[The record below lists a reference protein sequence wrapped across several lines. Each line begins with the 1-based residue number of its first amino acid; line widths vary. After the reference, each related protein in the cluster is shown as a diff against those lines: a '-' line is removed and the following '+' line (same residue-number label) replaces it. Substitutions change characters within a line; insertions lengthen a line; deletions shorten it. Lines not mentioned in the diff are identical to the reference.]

1 MTKRFLNIVT
11 MVLLTFGWVAS
22 LCASKPLTQAEVDAL
37 YERIDALYEQGMSAY
52 KAGDYKQTAELMTEA
67 VGLQQ
72 QIAEDEDLL
81 AMSTTLAAAQSQAAE
96 YEAALTTTDKTIAL
110 AKKLHGEGA
119 KELEQLESNRAYL
132 LSKIN
137 MPVEERVEIV
147 RHTIIR
153 EADTTAAQR
162 LFTEATTAYQ
172 QGECDKAL
180 QLTRQAVAIDTL
192 QLIFPEDVSTAYHNI
207 AACRMD
213 EVRKLKYQG
222 EYRQALIALQAIQK
236 DLGQSAPKKEID
248 SEMASCYSMSGDYEK
263 AISLYSGVLQQD
275 PTNATIQN
283 NLALCYARIGDYTR
297 SLAMQEH
304 ALRLT
309 PHNPELL
316 TNIATTYFQQGN
328 YTQALQMNERA
339 AEIVRDR
346 DGEQSA
352 AYAAAL
358 VNKAACLAMM
368 NRTEDALA
376 INEQALGIQ
385 NAVLGANH
393 ITVAT
398 TLNNIADC
406 HYRRLDY
413 DLAIESLQRAAQ
425 IRKTVLG
432 EQHPDYIHTINNIAS
447 CQLALGDRTGY
458 AKSKQQCLDWMLRDV
473 KQNFTWLTE
482 QQRQLFV
489 QQRAPLLEGI
499 VASSCPDGL
508 QYDKQLLT
516 KGLLLSSAVE
526 LERIMHESK
535 DAEITRLFGELRTI
549 RMTLDG
555 LFAQPADMQDRAE
568 IEKLNRQAE
577 AAEQQLLARSQE
589 YGNLT
594 RSLTYHW
601 QDVQRVLKDNEIA
614 IEFAKAGQGDDA
626 RFVALVLRKGWSEP
640 KRVSIGEQK
649 DYAEYI
655 QKRFRAYEYE
665 ELGNAV
671 WHDVLAAANAK
682 EGEVIYFSPDGFL
695 YQMGIE
701 YLTADGKL
709 MNDAYQMYR
718 LSSTRLLCQRPKH
731 SSKQDMTLFGGLLYG
746 KDNTKGEMFQYLPA
760 TLKEVQNISALYP
773 GAKTIT
779 GAEGT
784 EDAFYAMSGQSPT
797 QLHIATHGFYI
808 HGDKAQQMASNTR
821 SAGFI
826 QIGANSEIADNSMS
840 RTGLLLCGAEAGW
853 TGTASTQHNDGV
865 LTAREIM
872 LTDLHTT
879 ELTVLSACQT
889 GMGDI
894 EADGVAGLQRGLKK
908 AGVQTM
914 MISLW
919 DVNDEATGMLMTTFY
934 EGLTQGKP
942 KHQALRDAQE
952 KVRTFT
958 GNSAQAQRAI
968 SEEEEYMSEV
978 EEELEGNTRA
988 ARPLKFLR
996 QNGGQKS
1003 AGESSDP
1010 AKPKIPYAAPRYWA
1024 AFILLD
1030 AL

>member
-1 MTKRFLNIVT
+1 MKRLFRNILT
-11 MVLLTFGWVAS
+11 TVLLAFWWVA
-22 LCASKPLTQAEVDAL
+22 PLWCFTPEQELEMFNRIDSL
-37 YERIDALYEQGMSAY
+37 YEAGMAT
-52 KAGDYKQTAELMTEA
+52 YKQGEYGRTASLLQEA
-67 VGLQQ
+67 VSLQQ
-72 QIAEDEDLL
+72 QLSEDDDLL
-81 AMSTTLAAAQSQAAE
+81 AMLTTLAAAQSQAGN
-96 YEAALTTTDKTIAL
+96 YQAALTTTDNSIAL
-110 AKKLHGEGA
+110 AKRLKGDGA
-119 KELEQLESNRAYL
+119 PELTQLENNRAYL
-132 LSKIN
+132 QAKID

-147 RHTIIR
+147 RHTVVQEI
-153 EADTTAAQR
+153 Q
-162 LFTEATTAYQ
+162 ATTAQ
-172 QGECDKAL
+172 QMFADATGAYRRGACDSAWQMVK
-180 QLTRQAVAIDTL
+180 QAVILDTL
-192 QLIFPEDVSTAYHNI
+192 RLIYDEDISTAFHNI
-207 AACRMD
+207 AACRID
-213 EVRKLKYQG
+213 EARAVKNQG
-222 EYRQALIALQAIQK
+222 EYNEALRRLQAIIN
-236 DLGQSAPKKEID
+236 DLGDAAPKKEIE
-248 SEMASCYSMSGDYEK
+248 SEMASCHSMNGDYEQ
-263 AISLYSGVLQQD
+263 AIAIYSRLHQQD
-275 PTNATIQN
+275 PTNSAIQN
-283 NLALCYARIGDYTR
+283 NLALCYARIGDYQR
-297 SLAMQEH
+297 SLAMQEQ
-304 ALRLT
+304 ALRHN

-328 YTQALQMNERA
+328 YAQALQINDRA
-339 AEIVRDR
+339 AEILRNR
-346 DGEQSA
+346 DGENSA
-352 AYAAAL
+352 TYASSL

-368 NRTEDALA
+368 NYTDDALA
-376 INEQALGIQ
+376 TNEQALRIQ
-385 NAVLGANH
+385 QQTLGANH

-406 HYRRLDY
+406 QYRRMDY
-413 DLAIESLQRAAQ
+413 QQALESLQQAAQ
-425 IRKTVLG
+425 IRKDVLG
-432 EQHPDYIHTINNIAS
+432 EQHPDYINTVNNIAT
-447 CQLALGDRTGY
+447 CYLATGDRANY
-458 AKSKQQCLDWMLRDV
+458 AKSKQACLDWMLRDV
-473 KQNFTWLTE
+473 RQNFTWLTE

-526 LERIMHESK
+526 LERIMHESN
-535 DAEITRLFGELRTI
+535 DTVIVRLFGELRTI
-549 RMTLDG
+549 RLALDG
-555 LFAQPADMQDRAE
+555 LYAQPADAQDRGQ
-568 IEKLNRQAE
+568 IESLNRQAE
-577 AAEQQLLARSQE
+577 SLEQQLLARSQE

-601 QDVQRVLKDNEIA
+601 QDVQRTLKEHEIA

-626 RFVALVLRKGWSEP
+626 RYVALVLRKGWSAP
-640 KRVSIGEQK
+640 KCVSIGKQA

-671 WHDVLAAANAK
+671 WHDVLAAAEAK
-682 EGEVIYFSPDGFL
+682 DGEVIYFSPDGFL

-709 MNDAYQMYR
+709 MNDAYKMYR
-718 LSSTRLLCQRPKH
+718 LSSTRMLCERPKH
-731 SSKQDMTLFGGLLYG
+731 TGARDMTLFGGLLYG

-773 GAKTIT
+773 GSRTIT
-779 GAEGT
+779 GGEGT
-784 EDAFYAMSGQSPT
+784 EEAFYAMSGHSPT

-808 HGDKAQQMASNTR
+808 RGERAQEMASNTR

-826 QIGANSEIADNSMS
+826 RIGANTEIADNSMS

-853 TGTASTQHNDGV
+853 TGQAGEQHNDGV

-872 LTDLHTT
+872 LTDLHNT
-879 ELTVLSACQT
+879 ELAVLSACQT

-919 DVNDEATGMLMTTFY
+919 DVNDEATGMLMISFY
-934 EGLTQGKP
+934 EGILQGKTQQ
-942 KHQALRDAQE
+942 QALRDAQE
-952 KVRTFT
+952 RVRTYT
-958 GNSAQAQRAI
+958 GRTAQAQRAI
-968 SEEEEYMSEV
+968 EDEEAYMAEI
-978 EEELEGNTRA
+978 EDELSSNDRA

-996 QNGGQKS
+996 QNNGQNS
-1003 AGESSDP
+1003 TNTTAEP
-1010 AKPKIPYAAPRYWA
+1010 EKPKIPYAAPRYWA